1 MDQYHEYIK
10 LLMKKKEMEEE
21 GDFEDQDV
29 DEKKVKDILKEAQSN
44 FNKNF
49 NLLKN
54 GDMKYAEDGSDDV
67 VKVKG
72 KKPKKGKKLKDVPDD
87 FDAFLNDAVTKAHE
101 GVEGFG
107 LVVDSNVK
115 KDKKDKKK
123 KKKMKKQDDDQLM
136 EVGEFDTE
144 KNKED
149 HDIELIRKKEKKD
162 KKDKKKR
169 RKMKQQD

>member
-1 MDQYHEYIK
+1 M
-10 LLMKKKEMEEE
+10 LKK
-21 GDFEDQDV
+21 GDV
-29 DEKKVKDILKEAQSN
+29 
-44 FNKNF
+44 
-49 NLLKN
+49 
-54 GDMKYAEDGSDDV
+54 KYAEEGNGSDDV

-87 FDAFLNDAVTKAHE
+87 FDAFLNDAVTKAYE
-101 GVEGFG
+101 G
-107 LVVDSNVK
+107 VDSNVK

-123 KKKMKKQDDDQLM
+123 KKKMKKQDDDQLI

-144 KNKED
+144 KYKED
-149 HDIELIRKKEKKD
+149 HDIENIRKKEKKD

>member
-49 NLLKN
+49 NLLKK
-54 GDMKYAEDGSDDV
+54 GDMKYAEDESDDV

-87 FDAFLNDAVTKAHE
+87 FDAFLNDAVTKAYE

-123 KKKMKKQDDDQLM
+123 KMKKQDDDQLM

-144 KNKED
+144 KYKED
-149 HDIELIRKKEKKD
+149 HDTELIRKKEKKD